1 MTSPFLTKI
10 PHSTNLSMST
20 TMSKQDAEQRV
31 SELREL
37 LHKAN
42 RAYYQ
47 EAQPFISDKEF
58 DEYLKELEQL
68 EEEYGLQDPTSPTR
82 RVGGEPSSV
91 FETVEHPV
99 PLLSLD
105 NTYNEQELRDFH
117 QRVVKILEHEDF
129 QYLTELKFD
138 GAAIRLRYESGKLT
152 LGATRGDGE
161 RGDDITRNIKTIRD
175 IPLSLH
181 DDFPEVV
188 EVRGEAYMEREAFVR
203 MNEYREEQGL
213 SVFANPRNST
223 AGSLKMQDP
232 REVARRPIRFFAF
245 DLLIDE
251 SENSITQYQ
260 KMELLKTYGI
270 PVCDHYTLC
279 DTIDDVFKVIDQWRD
294 LRHELP
300 YETDGVVVKVNE
312 DRLREKLGTTSKAPR
327 WAIAFKFE
335 AEQATTTIQGIT
347 LQVGR
352 LGKITPVA
360 ELKAI
365 ELAGTTV
372 KRASLHNEDEIHR
385 KDIRVGDR
393 VIVEK
398 AGEIIPQVVRVVNP
412 DREDRGPRF
421 EMPSTCPACG
431 DELIKL
437 GDEVAWRCINH
448 ECPPQMRSRIEHFAS
463 RDAMDIEGLGEAV
476 VDQLVSEGLI
486 KTYADLYELEKEQ
499 LIPLERMAEK
509 SAQNLIDAIK
519 DSKNQSLDRVIYA
532 LGIRF
537 VGKTVA
543 RDLAQGFGSMDKLMG
558 ASEEEL
564 TAIDSIGPKI
574 AESVVAFFS
583 KKQNIHIIETLR
595 QHGVTFEME
604 KQETES
610 SLLDGKKF
618 VLTGSLPHF
627 TRKEATE
634 LIRKH
639 GGDTAS
645 SVTGNTDY
653 VLAGESPGSKK
664 DKALEL
670 GIPVLSEEEFLN
682 MVNETPS

>member
-1 MTSPFLTKI
+1 
-10 PHSTNLSMST
+10 MST
-20 TMSKQDAEQRV
+20 TKNKEEAQKRV
-31 SELREL
+31 AELREL
-37 LHKAN
+37 LHRAN
-42 RAYYQ
+42 KAYYQ

-58 DEYLKELEQL
+58 DEYLKELEHL
-68 EEEYGLQDPTSPTR
+68 EEEYGLKDPASPTN
-82 RVGGEPSSV
+82 RVGGEPSSQ

-105 NTYNEQELRDFH
+105 NTYNEEELTDFH
-117 QRVVKILEHEDF
+117 QRVVKILQHENF
-129 QYLTELKFD
+129 QYLAELKFD
-138 GAAIRLRYESGKLT
+138 GAAIRLRYEAGKLA

-161 RGDDITRNIKTIRD
+161 RGDDITRNIKTIGD
-175 IPLSLH
+175 IPLSLS
-181 DDFPEVV
+181 DNYPEIV
-188 EVRGEAYMEREAFVR
+188 EVRGEAYMEREAFIR

-245 DLLIDE
+245 DLLVDD
-251 SENSITQYQ
+251 SENAITQYD
-260 KMELLKTYGI
+260 KMELLKKYGI
-270 PVCDHYTLC
+270 PVSEHYQLC
-279 DTIDDVFKVIDQWRD
+279 DTIDEVFRVIDRWRE

-312 DRLREKLGTTSKAPR
+312 DRLRATLGSTSKAPR

-335 AEQATTTIQGIT
+335 AEQATTTIEEIT

-398 AGEIIPQVVRVVNP
+398 AGEIIPQVVSVVNP
-412 DREDRGPRF
+412 DRDDRGPRF

-431 DELIKL
+431 EELVKL

-476 VDQLVSEGLI
+476 VDQLVSEELV
-486 KTYADLYELEKEQ
+486 KTYADLFDLNREQ

-509 SAQNLIDAIK
+509 SAQNLIDAIQKSK
-519 DSKNQSLDRVIYA
+519 DQSLDRVIYA

-543 RDLAQGFGSMDKLMG
+543 RDLAQAFGSMDTLIA
-558 ASEEEL
+558 ASMEEL

-574 AESVVAFFS
+574 AESVVAFFG

-595 QHGVTFEME
+595 EHGVTFEME
-604 KQETES
+604 QKES
-610 SLLDGKKF
+610 DSTILSGKKF

-645 SVTGNTDY
+645 SVSSNTDY

-670 GIPVLSEEEFLN
+670 GIPVLSEAEFLD
-682 MVNETPS
+682 MVGESP